1 MDWWDILTQ
10 SYLILLPIFAGYV
23 VWALQTQR
31 KRKRADSRGI
41 MLLLRQQME
50 WIHDKYMAMG
60 EIPRYALENFDE
72 IHSAYID
79 LKGNGIAKKM
89 YEDVH
94 ALPLVNERV
103 KEHEAKLESAS

>member
-1 MDWWDILTQ
+1 MNFWNILEQT
-10 SYLILLPIFAGYV
+10 YLVLLPALVGYI

-50 WIHDKYMAMG
+50 WIHDKYMAKG

-72 IHSAYID
+72 IYDAYID
-79 LKGNGIAKKM
+79 LHGNGIAKKM
-89 YEDVH
+89 HDDVH
-94 ALPLVNERV
+94 ALPLVNERI
-103 KEHEAKLESAS
+103 KDYAAQLESKA